1 MKKTAIALALAGMA
15 AAPLA
20 AMADT
25 TVYGSVRLSETWTDI
40 DGGDDF
46 WDVQNESSRL
56 GFRGSEDLGNGLAAI
71 YHYEFG
77 VNASEDAAVGGSDVG
92 GRLAYVGLTGG
103 FGQVS
108 LGRQWNPYY
117 FAVGGEVDVFN
128 GINSSNG
135 YYFMG
140 VIPGSLVPQT
150 RSGNLLVYMT
160 PSFNGLVGAVAVE
173 NDGED
178 GNDGADRV
186 QAAVTYDNGPLFLGA
201 GWRQTDSEV
210 FGPLVDNDLDQ
221 YGAQARFN
229 FGPFG
234 LAGSWQRLDDGDDN
248 SDTYDLVGS
257 FGFGNNTLRLGYFDV
272 EEVGD
277 GYLVGLQH
285 NLSKRS
291 RLWIEYSD
299 NDFEDDF
306 TLLTATDDRQNV
318 SIGMRHDF

>member
-40 DGGDDF
+40 EDGDDF
-46 WDVQNESSRL
+46 WDVRNESSRL

-77 VNASEDAAVGGSDVG
+77 VDASDTADIGGSDVG

-135 YYFMG
+135 YYANSVAG
-140 VIPGSLVPQT
+140 VSQT
-150 RSGNLLVYMT
+150 RDGNLLVYMT
-160 PSFNGLVGAVAVE
+160 PSFNGLVGAVAVQ
-173 NDGED
+173 NDGQD
-178 GNDGADRV
+178 GNDGADSY
-186 QAAVTYDNGPLFLGA
+186 QAAATYDNGPLFLGA
-201 GWRQTDSEV
+201 GWRQVDSEV
-210 FGPLVDNDLDQ
+210 NVTDNDVDQ
-221 YGAQARFN
+221 YGVQGRFN
-229 FGPFG
+229 LGIFGI
-234 LAGSWQRLDDGDDN
+234 AGSWQEVDDGDDKTW
-248 SDTYDLVGS
+248 DYDVVGS
-257 FGFGNNTLRLGYFDV
+257 VGFGNNTLRLAYYDV
-272 EEVGD
+272 EDTSD
-277 GYLVGLQH
+277 GWIVGLQH

-291 RLWIEYSD
+291 RLWVEYGD
-299 NDFEDDF
+299 NSNDDD
-306 TLLTATDDRQNV
+306 TIADVSNL